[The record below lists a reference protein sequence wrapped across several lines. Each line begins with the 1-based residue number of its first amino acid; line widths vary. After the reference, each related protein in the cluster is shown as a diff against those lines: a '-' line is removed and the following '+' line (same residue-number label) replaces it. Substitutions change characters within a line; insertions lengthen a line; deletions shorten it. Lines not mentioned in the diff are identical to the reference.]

1 MTRKRK
7 LIALAGLVALVLVPV
22 LIKAGRGEAR
32 TEVDVAVVAEQAI
45 RPTILASGTLT
56 YLTEVNLT
64 AEVVAKVSEVLVKEG
79 DQVEAGQLLLRL
91 DPETY
96 RNAIQRE
103 EASRRQSLISIERQ
117 RLNLALAGKKLER
130 GASLLERRMIGQSDY
145 DDLRNARD
153 LARVELQSSEEA
165 LRRADAI
172 LGEAREQLAKTDI
185 RAPIAGTIVSLPI
198 KVGETAIPST
208 NALAG
213 AILMKIADTS
223 AIEAKLKVDEAD
235 IARVAVGQSVDVYAT
250 AFPDTAIPG
259 KVQRIALAPT
269 LENQARTYEV
279 VVMVTPPAE
288 VDLRSGM
295 SARADIFLG
304 DGSERLA
311 VPVEAVGTEEVDDGK
326 VERYVWLNRGERA
339 ERVVVQVG
347 LSDDRWEEITGGLK
361 AGDRVVTGPG
371 RALRLLKP
379 GEALRERPADAG
391 KDGAGARDA
400 GEASDEDAG
409 EDEDAAEAPAE

>member
-7 LIALAGLVALVLVPV
+7 LIAAAVVLAVVLVPV

-32 TEVDVAVVAEQAI
+32 TEVQVAAVAEQAI
-45 RPTILASGTLT
+45 RPTILASGTLA

-64 AEVVAKVSEVLVKEG
+64 AEVVAKVSEILVKEG

-117 RLNLALAGKKLER
+117 RLNLALAEKKLER
-130 GASLLERRMIGQSDY
+130 GATLLERRMIGQSDY

-235 IARVAVGQSVDVYAT
+235 IARIAIGQQADVYAA
-250 AFPDTAIPG
+250 AFQDTAIKG
-259 KVQRIALAPT
+259 RVEEIALAPT
-269 LENQARTYEV
+269 IEAQGRAYEV
-279 VVMVTPPAE
+279 TVLLDVPQGVS
-288 VDLRSGM
+288 LRSGM

-304 DGSERLA
+304 DGGSSLA
-311 VPVEAVGTEEVDDGK
+311 VPVEAVVVEEDEDKK
-326 VERYVWLNRGERA
+326 VTRYVWVNREGVARK
-339 ERVVVQVG
+339 VVVETG
-347 LSDDRWEEITGGLK
+347 LSDDRWEAITSGLAKDDQVITGP
-361 AGDRVVTGPG
+361 A
-371 RALRLLKP
+371 RALRVLRDGQP
-379 GEALRERPADAG
+379 VSAAEPAATPAGEGEGEGDEAE
-391 KDGAGARDA
+391 AGA
-400 GEASDEDAG
+400 ED
-409 EDEDAAEAPAE
+409 